1 MQVEYVPKYF
11 KKLLFEKKG
20 NFFGDIFNL
29 DDDEIAINLYHD
41 EDVVI
46 DLLNK
51 IQKVQSLKLII

>member
-1 MQVEYVPKYF
+1 MVS
-11 KKLLFEKKG
+11 KLLFEKKG

-29 DDDEIAINLYHD
+29 DDDEISINLYYD

-51 IQKVQSLKLII
+51 I